1 MKFNIIVIIINKNS
15 NIFIHKYKTKDFK
28 YGLLGFNVLVVVK
41 VTSAYRLFLPKQCYD
56 KIICHVTSLAELK
69 TYK

>member
-15 NIFIHKYKTKDFK
+15 NIFIHKYKTKLKKDFK

-41 VTSAYRLFLPKQCYD
+41 VTSA
-56 KIICHVTSLAELK
+56 
-69 TYK
+69 

>member
-15 NIFIHKYKTKDFK
+15 NIFIHKHKTKLKKKDFK

-41 VTSAYRLFLPKQCYD
+41 VTSA
-56 KIICHVTSLAELK
+56 
-69 TYK
+69 